1 MSSFLADASLVAEVP
16 PGPSSMVKAM
26 GDCFLAS
33 AFTSSPPP
41 PSWEGVV
48 ALVEEVECELD
59 LEKGG
64 EVDELVV
71 VGVEPGCSGPCGL
84 ASAGASLLSFLS
96 VSRAASFLT
105 RYLTGAR
112 VSFANLQKG
121 VLVDTGAGGPTTSSW
136 QRSLRIL
143 KDLDA
148 TLPRDASWRILKTST
163 LRASCAHSHT
173 SPRWQ
178 TLCPGLVRVTQITSL
193 ENSHHIL

>member
-1 MSSFLADASLVAEVP
+1 MNGRTNERLVVHTHGHTDNQPTNPPSSPLPSPPAPLTLCSSTLVRLRFLLCLGAHLLMEAVMSSFLADASLVAEVP

-96 VSRAASFLT
+96 VSAGRA
-105 RYLTGAR
+105 REGQGC
-112 VSFANLQKG
+112 VEEG
-121 VLVDTGAGGPTTSSW
+121 
-136 QRSLRIL
+136 
-143 KDLDA
+143 
-148 TLPRDASWRILKTST
+148 
-163 LRASCAHSHT
+163 
-173 SPRWQ
+173 RWH
-178 TLCPGLVRVTQITSL
+178 V
-193 ENSHHIL
+193 NA